1 MPFFHNFFIGNTL
14 SKILNKGE
22 CLKFEIFY
30 ILAWSKILNIGECL
44 KFEVFY
50 FSAWL
55 KFSLEMVIIKKWRIG
70 NSCVDT
76 CICMLLQPTVRLM
89 SSFHFT
95 IMIITDWWRMFWL
108 KINKS
113 IFVIYKA
120 LLHDITC
127 WLWCSALAALF
138 YTDHR
143 PVINGWIKD
152 QCIWEKMVIFWK
164 RP

>member
-55 KFSLEMVIIKKWRIG
+55 KFSLEMVIIKKVKNWKQLCRYMYMYVITTYCASHVQFSFY
-70 NSCVDT
+70 NHDNY
-76 CICMLLQPTVRLM
+76 RL
-89 SSFHFT
+89 
-95 IMIITDWWRMFWL
+95 
-108 KINKS
+108 
-113 IFVIYKA
+113 V
-120 LLHDITC
+120 
-127 WLWCSALAALF
+127 
-138 YTDHR
+138 
-143 PVINGWIKD
+143 KD
-152 QCIWEKMVIFWK
+152 VLVEN
-164 RP
+164 